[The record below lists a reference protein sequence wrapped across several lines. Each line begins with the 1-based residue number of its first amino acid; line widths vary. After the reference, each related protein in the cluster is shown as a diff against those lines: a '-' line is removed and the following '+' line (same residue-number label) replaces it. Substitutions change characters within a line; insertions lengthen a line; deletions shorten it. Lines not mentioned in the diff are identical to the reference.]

1 MNIGNMDILLVAYII
16 AFLLFLLFML
26 WLWLRSP
33 FKYPYKKIYFDVSSK
48 RNPKIEDQIDNFLN
62 EEGFDLIEEHCE
74 HIEQWKK
81 KCREKVDGSLFRKK
95 RERQFQDCIDDEN
108 AFQFIETRTQT
119 RYRQRNYVK
128 SAYKVDV
135 VVEQF
140 NTGESYLRNRYKK
153 LKAIDFACTISE
165 YHAKDQR
172 RLMTKELRDR
182 IARRDNYTCQICGKY
197 MPDGVGL
204 HIDHIVPIA
213 KGGKSVPSN
222 LQVLCSKC
230 NGRKSSK

>member
-1 MNIGNMDILLVAYII
+1 M
-16 AFLLFLLFML
+16 
-26 WLWLRSP
+26 
-33 FKYPYKKIYFDVSSK
+33 
-48 RNPKIEDQIDNFLN
+48 
-62 EEGFDLIEEHCE
+62 
-74 HIEQWKK
+74 
-81 KCREKVDGSLFRKK
+81 DGSLFRKK

-140 NTGESYLRNRYKK
+140 NTGESDLRNRYKK